1 MSGNHISHQLEH
13 DSIGK
18 LLIRYS
24 TPAIIGTV
32 SNALYNVID
41 RAFIGQG
48 VGPMAIS
55 GLALTLPLM
64 VIFGAFGML
73 IGAGS
78 SARIS
83 ILIGQRNIA
92 KAENVL
98 GNAMVLTISISLVV
112 YTLGFIFLDEIL
124 MALGGTSETIP
135 YAREFMEIIIPGQIF
150 ATISFG
156 YSNMMRASGYPT
168 KAMLIMASG
177 AVLNVILDPIFIFAL
192 DLGIRGAA
200 IATVISMF
208 MTSILVMHHFFQKN
222 SLVRFKR
229 SNFHLNRAIILSIFS
244 IGLSPF
250 LMQLAASVI
259 NILINHSLKFY
270 GGDLAI
276 GAWGIINSLLM
287 ILTLV
292 IIGINQGM
300 QPIVGFNY
308 GAKKFN
314 RMFKT
319 LKYGMIA
326 GTIITTFGFLL
337 ALFIPEVPVR
347 IFTRDSELIQ
357 LSSNGLHLAMSMFFL
372 VGFQMVAV
380 NFFQAIGKAK
390 ISIFLSLTRQVIFL
404 IPAILILPHFFG
416 LNGVWY
422 SMPIADTV
430 SAITVSVAL
439 IVVCRKIRN
448 EE

>member
-1 MSGNHISHQLEH
+1 MSNQISHQLEH
-13 DSIGK
+13 DSISK
-18 LLIRYS
+18 LLIKYS
-24 TPAIIGTV
+24 TPAIIGTI
-32 SNALYNVID
+32 SNALYNIID

-48 VGPMAIS
+48 VGPMAIT

-98 GNAMVLTISISLVV
+98 GNAMVLSIGISLVV
-112 YTLGFIFLDEIL
+112 YTIGFIFLDEIL

-208 MTSILVMHHFFQKN
+208 MTCVLVMHHFFQKN
-222 SLVRFKR
+222 SLVRFKK
-229 SNFHLNRAIILSIFS
+229 SNFQLNRTIILSIFS

-250 LMQLAASVI
+250 LMQITASVI

-287 ILTLV
+287 MLALT

-308 GAKKFN
+308 GAKKYD

-319 LKYGMIA
+319 LNYGMIA
-326 GTIITTFGFLL
+326 GTIITTLGFLF
-337 ALFIPEVPVR
+337 ALIAPELPIR

-357 LSSNGLHLAMSMFFL
+357 LSSNGLHHVMAVFFL

-404 IPAILILPHFFG
+404 IPAILILPHSLG

-422 SMPIADTV
+422 SMPIADTL
-430 SAITVSVAL
+430 SAIVVTIAL
-439 IVVCRKIRN
+439 IIVCRKIRN